1 MSDPHA
7 LLGET
12 LRSLKHNVPAHSRVR
27 EIGYMVNIIDTQITD
42 AEYTEISHGKQ

>member
-12 LRSLKHNVPAHSRVR
+12 LRSLKHKVPAHSRVR
-27 EIGYMVNIIDTQITD
+27 EIGYMVNITDSQIT
-42 AEYTEISHGKQ
+42 ATEYTEVSH